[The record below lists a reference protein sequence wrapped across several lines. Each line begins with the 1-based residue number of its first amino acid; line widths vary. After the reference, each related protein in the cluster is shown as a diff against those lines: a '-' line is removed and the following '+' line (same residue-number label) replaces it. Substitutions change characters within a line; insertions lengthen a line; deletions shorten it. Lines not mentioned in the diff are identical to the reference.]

1 MDYDFIKWFKYIW
14 NIAKKECEIEEKVR
28 GELREE
34 LRDEVR
40 EEARTNVMNAIETLE
55 NQGKRPDEIITTLKT
70 MFWKNSIKKVVNY
83 G

>member
-1 MDYDFIKWFKYIW
+1 MTLLNGSSIYEILH
-14 NIAKKECEIEEKVR
+14 KKECEIEEKVR

-70 MFWKNSIKKVVNY
+70 MF
-83 G
+83 